1 MFCPVK
7 LPGIPQHH
15 EVTGELI
22 IIQPPQEVMFMER
35 KWQEMASASLKW
47 QTGRSAVIIIS
58 AAYGMQEGDAQPG
71 EQRSPQSPTPAPLWF
86 GAAEIQRL
94 GSSAPALP
102 PHFFLSRWVSSS
114 PTTSPRESNLPCVHP
129 LILLLQPVAPLP
141 PGSDVSHTQHF
152 PQPFCTPFL
161 HNTYHQTH

>member
-58 AAYGMQEGDAQPG
+58 AAYGMQEGDPQPR

-129 LILLLQPVAPLP
+129 SFCFSNLWLPSPSLLTPAFLGHFQESTPLP
-141 PGSDVSHTQHF
+141 SLQFTLF
-152 PQPFCTPFL
+152 
-161 HNTYHQTH
+161 